1 MPSQVK
7 FRLNRATGLLVVAAV
22 GALAYMFV
30 PSCSML
36 ADADDTLCFAI
47 ADAKDGVVD
56 WPDEEYLEPGYNNDC
71 GITEFH
77 ECDHCD
83 LNPWFQTQEAR
94 SYIEGFG
101 LAQGHGWGD
110 LGRADVM
117 TVNAVTKEIDTP
129 LGRTYNAYANLVY
142 ANPQGIELER
152 SRSLGD
158 FEYYDS
164 FLKWASAYVWQKTY
178 RINGNCNRDCETV
191 FSTTCVI
198 ARTVNGP
205 FRNDYINLYQTF
217 FYDLDAVW
225 RASTIVHE
233 VRHARDGISHDACAC
248 SNGSAC
254 DARWS
259 RAGANTYELMWLA
272 AYFYAPEDHPFITPV
287 RKERAADLF
296 DTRKE
301 MLFCEPPQWQIGD
314 FRHIN
319 EIPEFYVHRVACS
332 EDPSKP
338 SNCIFL
344 AN

>member
-1 MPSQVK
+1 M
-7 FRLNRATGLLVVAAV
+7 NRATGILAVAAA
-22 GALAYMFV
+22 GALLYTFM

-47 ADAKDGVVD
+47 AEAKDGVVD

-83 LNPWFQTQEAR
+83 LNPWFESEEAR
-94 SYIEGFG
+94 AYIEGFG

-110 LGRADVM
+110 LGRADMM
-117 TVNAVTKEIDTP
+117 TVNTVTKEIDTP

-142 ANPQGIELER
+142 ANPPGIELDR
-152 SRSLGD
+152 AKDLKN
-158 FEYYDS
+158 FEYYDT
-164 FLKWASAYVWQKTY
+164 FLKWMSAYVGQKTY

-191 FSTTCVI
+191 FSKECVI
-198 ARTVNGP
+198 ARTVSGP
-205 FRNDYINLYQTF
+205 FRNDYTDLYQTF

-233 VRHARDGISHDACAC
+233 VRHARDGRSHDACAC
-248 SNGSAC
+248 INGSAC

-259 RAGANTYELMWLA
+259 SNGANTYELMWIA
-272 AYFYAPEDHPFITPV
+272 AYFYTPDDHQFITPA
-287 RKERAADLF
+287 RKKRAHSLF
-296 DTRKE
+296 NHRKTA
-301 MLFCEPPQWQIGD
+301 MFCWTPQWQLSD
-314 FRHIN
+314 FWLIN
-319 EIPEFYVHRVACS
+319 QIPEWYVHEAACS
-332 EDPSKP
+332 EDPRNTLP
-338 SNCIFL
+338 CMFL